1 MNHTLVSV
9 NKILYALLFLM
20 SLVFF
25 CLLNSFR
32 FNFHQTPVFVPFIG
46 MRRWGQG
53 LTQAISTLNP
63 VTFPATTTI
72 SSIKVN
78 VGTQNVGQVL
88 KIIFFFPIP
97 INSLVWK
104 VWQHK
109 LAWTNRY
116 GQFNWN
122 HMVWRFSSLYFSF
135 DIFLDFYGCLIG
147 TDWI

>member
-1 MNHTLVSV
+1 MDHTLVFV
-9 NKILYALLFLM
+9 NQILYVIIFFL
-20 SLVFF
+20 
-25 CLLNSFR
+25 FR

-88 KIIFFFPIP
+88 KIIFFP
-97 INSLVWK
+97 NT
-104 VWQHK
+104 H
-109 LAWTNRY
+109 
-116 GQFNWN
+116 
-122 HMVWRFSSLYFSF
+122 
-135 DIFLDFYGCLIG
+135 
-147 TDWI
+147 